1 MGIITLERANQLYW
15 LGRYAE
21 RVYTTIKE
29 YFIGY
34 DTMIDESEDSYKN
47 YCKSVDVPDVYGS
60 KEVFLEKYPFD
71 TENPDSILSNLMRAY
86 DNALVLR
93 DELGSE
99 TIAYIQMAIYDMQKA
114 VISRSPLIEMQKVVD
129 NLLAF
134 WGCMD
139 DEVGNEYTRN
149 IMKIGRRV
157 ERVDLSLRFGKDRDY
172 LAKEVKKLVNRA
184 PRTGLEYDKEAL
196 KKIQTDIGQG
206 DYNVRELV
214 AILETFIQV

>member
-1 MGIITLERANQLYW
+1 M
-15 LGRYAE
+15 
-21 RVYTTIKE
+21 
-29 YFIGY
+29 
-34 DTMIDESEDSYKN
+34 
-47 YCKSVDVPDVYGS
+47 
-60 KEVFLEKYPFD
+60 EKYPFD